1 MASLYVWLIGI
12 LVGIVLLSNPSVH
25 AVVVNS
31 TADVKV
37 PLSVTVGGQDTQ
49 QKATQTN
56 AFDATT
62 LTGLV
67 GLGSALVYRW
77 KKSDK
82 HEATFDNR
90 TQVGVNTQAQ
100 TAESLKQTDKG
111 VEELLG
117 GLSTAIGLIPGVPE
131 EAKKII
137 TDQLNGWKKDN
148 EAYYV
153 NTPAKPT
160 DISKDPVVKKLG
172 EIQKITEKNP

>member
-1 MASLYVWLIGI
+1 MI
-12 LVGIVLLSNPSVH
+12 LSVLLL
-25 AVVVNS
+25 AAMVVVNS

-37 PLSVTVGGQDTQ
+37 PLSVTVGGSQ
-49 QKATQTN
+49 QEQT
-56 AFDATT
+56 AKQTTAVDATT

-82 HEATFDNR
+82 HEEKFDAR
-90 TQVGVNTQAQ
+90 TTVGVNTQAQ
-100 TAESLKQTDKG
+100 TAESLKSTDKG
-111 VEELLG
+111 IEELLG
-117 GLSTAIGLIPGVPE
+117 GLSTAVGLIPGVPD

-137 TDQLNGWKKDN
+137 SDQLDAWKKDN
-148 EAYYV
+148 QSYYV

-172 EIQKITEKNP
+172 EIQKITEKNG